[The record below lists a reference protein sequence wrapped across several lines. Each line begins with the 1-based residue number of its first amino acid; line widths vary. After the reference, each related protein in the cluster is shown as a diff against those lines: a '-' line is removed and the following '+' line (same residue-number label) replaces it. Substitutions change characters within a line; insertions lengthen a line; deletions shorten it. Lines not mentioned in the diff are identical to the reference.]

1 MRKQKMTLET
11 LVSLGYNY
19 IDYMPV
25 YSTKTG
31 KKGIRYTLEKYLSAD
46 ETKALQQSYK
56 NIVISDCY
64 YRYAPEIKHSVIIIL
79 K

>member
-11 LVSLGYNY
+11 LVSLGYDY
-19 IDYMPV
+19 IDSMPV
-25 YSTKTG
+25 YSHKTG
-31 KKGIRYTLEKYLSAD
+31 KKGIRYVLDKYLTD
-46 ETKALQQSYK
+46 EETKALQQSYK
-56 NIVISDCY
+56 NIVVSDCY

>member
-11 LVSLGYNY
+11 LVSLGFDY
-19 IDYMPV
+19 IDSIPV

-31 KKGIRYTLEKYLSAD
+31 KKGIRYILEKYFTD
-46 ETKALQQSYK
+46 EEKTALQQAYK
-56 NIVISDCY
+56 NIVISECH

>member
-1 MRKQKMTLET
+1 MTLET

-19 IDYMPV
+19 IDSMPV

-31 KKGIRYTLEKYLSAD
+31 KKGIRYILEKYLTAD
-46 ETKALQQSYK
+46 ETKALQQTYK
-56 NIVISDCY
+56 NIVVSECY
-64 YRYAPEIKHSVIIIL
+64 YRYAPEIKHTVIIIL